1 MLEKI
6 LKYTLIGTGIGLL
19 LITILPFLLL
29 SKYIHIQ
36 ADDFTV
42 SAVLDKFGFFQS
54 QIEWYRSW
62 TGRYFALFII
72 SLLHPIKF
80 GFPEGIRLFSFLWI
94 CLFVLATWFFTRSFT
109 DKKASIFVTA
119 LLVSAY
125 CWQMPST
132 AEAFFWIPSTMS
144 YQLGIGLQL
153 VFFGLLNANNKNKF
167 HKFILCILAISIPG
181 TSEVNLL
188 VFICILS
195 VIVFLQLKRT
205 TVNNTKLIFQLF
217 ALAIVA
223 SIFSIIS
230 PGNSVRTEVLTE
242 NAKNLPVGDLF
253 YAIKGGLIATKKE
266 LFMLFVRTPLLLF
279 SLLLVLLKPWHKILD
294 HVKVPAWQLALFW
307 LATFTVFVALHV
319 PFTYKTGV
327 ITNPGRATNVMMM
340 FYIVTWFIGVLITAN
355 YLKIDSGL
363 NNVRMAIAS
372 VLVIILFSVLQLAV
386 PNRIEHAWVDLL
398 SGTANSYHTTLLKRE
413 AFVASAQGRSVQVD
427 SLAVIPSSIFIDDIN
442 HDSLN
447 WKNKAVANYYRLKSI
462 STGSGNVIIDN

>member
-1 MLEKI
+1 MSERI
-6 LKYTLIGTGIGLL
+6 LKYTLLGAGIGLL
-19 LITILPFLLL
+19 LITILPFLILTR
-29 SKYIHIQ
+29 YIHIQ

-62 TGRYFALFII
+62 TGRYFALFVI

-80 GFPEGIRLFSFLWI
+80 GLPDGIKVFAFIWI
-94 CLFVLATWFFTRSFT
+94 CLFVVASWFFTRSYT

-119 LLVSAY
+119 LLVSVY

-153 VFFGLLNANNKNKF
+153 VFFGLLNTSNKTKL
-167 HKFILCILAISIPG
+167 HKFLLCLLALSIPG

-195 VIVFLQLKRT
+195 VIVFYQLLKP
-205 TVNNTKLIFQLF
+205 TVNNTKFIFQLF

-242 NAKNLPVGDLF
+242 NAKNLPIGDLF
-253 YAIKGGLIATKKE
+253 YAIKGGLIATKEE
-266 LFMLFVRTPLLLF
+266 LFMLFARTPLLLF

-294 HVKVPAWQLALFW
+294 HVKVPVWQIVLFW
-307 LATFTVFVALHV
+307 LGTFTIFIALHV

-327 ITNPGRATNVMMM
+327 IINPGRATNVMMM

-355 YLKIDSGL
+355 FLRIDSHL
-363 NNVRMAIAS
+363 NNVRMVIAS
-372 VLVIILFSVLQLAV
+372 VLVIILFSALQLVV

-398 SGTANSYHTTLLKRE
+398 SGTANSYHTTLMQRE
-413 AFVASAQGRSVQVD
+413 AFIASAQGRSVQVD
-427 SLAVIPSSIFIDDIN
+427 SLTERPSSIFIDDIN

-447 WKNKAVANYYRLKSI
+447 WKNQAVANYYRLKSI
-462 STGSGNVIIDN
+462 STGPGNAIIDN